1 VWFLYRRRGFAE
13 RFDDTVAAAKTY
25 FLLVHRQEKL
35 KNGNAA
41 LKAAEAKKGRIA
53 GYWSKSWG

>member
-13 RFDDTVAAAKTY
+13 RFDDTVTAAKTY
-25 FLLVHRQEKL
+25 FFLFYRSEKL

-41 LKAAEAKKGRIA
+41 LKAAQAKMGQDSRLL
-53 GYWSKSWG
+53 G